1 MLGKLYAKAVTN
13 IEQAFQEVKFTLEL
27 VKNYES
33 ETSFNEK
40 RSFQALENLLA
51 YNFPV
56 LAR

>member
-1 MLGKLYAKAVTN
+1 M
-13 IEQAFQEVKFTLEL
+13 EQAFQEPIFNLEL

-40 RSFQALENLLA
+40 WSFQALENLLT

-56 LAR
+56 LRR